1 MQTTS
6 PVMSLKPKKKKKAWN
21 LFFLALPLIM
31 VVFLFSYVPLLG
43 WALSLFEYKP
53 GYALWDCEFV
63 GLKYFQILFANGNT
77 ARVMKNTVIF
87 SALGFLFL
95 PLPML
100 LAILLNEINS
110 TRFRKAAQ
118 VITTLPHFISWV
130 IVYSVF
136 FAIFSTE
143 GMLNQVLQ
151 MMGVK
156 KQSILTDRN
165 AVYWFQALITQWK
178 GVGWGS
184 IIYIAAIAGIDQELY
199 EAAYVDG
206 AGRLRCALSITL
218 PSLVPT
224 FVVMM
229 LLNIS
234 NFVSTGMD
242 QYYQFKNNIV
252 YNKIEVLDLFVY
264 RLGLQQG
271 DYSYAI
277 AVGIL
282 KSVISIALLFIANAT
297 ARRVRGESIV

>member
-1 MQTTS
+1 MHAAA
-6 PVMSLKPKKKKKAWN
+6 PISLKPKKRKKQWN
-21 LFFLALPLIM
+21 LFFLALPLII
-31 VVFLFSYVPLLG
+31 VVFLFSYVPLMG
-43 WALSLFEYKP
+43 WVLALFEYKP
-53 GYALWDCEFV
+53 GYAIWDCEFV
-63 GLKYFQILFANGNT
+63 GLKYFQILLTNANT
-77 ARVMKNTVIF
+77 SRVMKNTLIF
-87 SALGFLFL
+87 SLLGFACL

-136 FAIFSTE
+136 FSIFSTE
-143 GMLNQVLQ
+143 GMLNQVLR
-151 MMGVK
+151 MMGMK
-156 KQSILTDRN
+156 RQSVLTDRD
-165 AVYWFQALITQWK
+165 AVYWFQTLITQWK

-206 AGRLRCALSITL
+206 AGRFRCALSITL
-218 PSLVPT
+218 PSLMPT

-234 NFVSTGMD
+234 NFVNTGMD
-242 QYYQFKNNIV
+242 QYYQFKNNII

-282 KSVISIALLFIANAT
+282 KSVISISLLFIANTT
-297 ARRVRGESIV
+297 AKKVRGNSIV

>member
-1 MQTTS
+1 MHIAAAA
-6 PVMSLKPKKKKKAWN
+6 PLKPKKRKKAWN
-21 LFFLALPLIM
+21 LFFLALPLM
-31 VVFLFSYVPLLG
+31 VVVFLFSYVPLLG
-43 WALSLFEYKP
+43 WSLALFEYKP

-63 GLKYFQILFANGNT
+63 GLKYFQILITNANT
-77 ARVMKNTVIF
+77 ARALKNTAIF
-87 SALGFLFL
+87 SLLGFLCL

-100 LAILLNEINS
+100 LAILLNEINHPL
-110 TRFRKAAQ
+110 FRKASQ

-136 FAIFSTE
+136 FSIFSRE
-143 GMLNQVLQ
+143 GMLNQLLS
-151 MMGVK
+151 MMGMK
-156 KQSILTDRN
+156 SQSLLTDRN
-165 AVYWFQALITQWK
+165 AVYWFQTLITQWK
-178 GVGWGS
+178 SVGWSS
-184 IIYIAAIAGIDQELY
+184 IIYIAAVAGIDQELY

-218 PSLVPT
+218 PSLLPT
-224 FVVMM
+224 FTVMM

-234 NFVSTGMD
+234 NFVNTGMD

-282 KSVISIALLFIANAT
+282 KSIISITLLFIANAT
-297 ARRVRGESIV
+297 ARKVRGNSIV

>member
-1 MQTTS
+1 MYIATAA
-6 PVMSLKPKKKKKAWN
+6 SLKPKKRKRAWN
-21 LFFLALPLIM
+21 LFFLALPLIV

-43 WALSLFEYKP
+43 WFLALFEYKP

-63 GLKYFQILFANGNT
+63 GLKYFQILITNANT
-77 ARVMKNTVIF
+77 ARVLKNTVIF
-87 SALGFLFL
+87 SLLGFLCL

-100 LAILLNEINS
+100 LAILLNEINHPL
-110 TRFRKAAQ
+110 FRKASQ

-136 FAIFSTE
+136 FSIFSRE
-143 GMLNQVLQ
+143 GMLNQLLS
-151 MMGVK
+151 MMGMK
-156 KQSILTDRN
+156 NQSLLTDRN
-165 AVYWFQALITQWK
+165 AVYWFQTLITQWK
-178 GVGWGS
+178 SVGWSS
-184 IIYIAAIAGIDQELY
+184 IIYIAAVAGIDQELY

-218 PSLVPT
+218 PSLLPT
-224 FVVMM
+224 FTVMM

-234 NFVSTGMD
+234 NFVNTGMD
-242 QYYQFKNNIV
+242 QYYQFKNNII

-282 KSVISIALLFIANAT
+282 KSIISITLLFIANAT
-297 ARRVRGESIV
+297 ARKVRGNSIV

>member
-1 MQTTS
+1 MTT
-6 PVMSLKPKKKKKAWN
+6 VSLPSSQRKKKKKSWN
-21 LFFLALPLIM
+21 LFFLALPLII
-31 VVFLFSYVPLLG
+31 VVFLFNYVPLLG
-43 WALSLFEYKP
+43 WALALFEYKP

-63 GLKYFQILFANGNT
+63 GLKYFQLLLTNYNT
-77 ARVMKNTVIF
+77 GRVMKNTLIF
-87 SALGFLFL
+87 SGLGFLCL

-100 LAILLNEINS
+100 LAILLNEIPS
-110 TRFRKAAQ
+110 ARFRKAAQ
-118 VITTLPHFISWV
+118 VVTTLPHFISWV
-130 IVYSVF
+130 IVYSIF
-136 FAIFSTE
+136 YSIFSTE
-143 GMLNQVLQ
+143 GMLNQVLK
-151 MMGVK
+151 MLDLPR
-156 KQSILTDRN
+156 QSILTDRD

-178 GVGWGS
+178 GIGWGS

-206 AGRLRCALSITL
+206 AGRFRCAVSITL
-218 PSLVPT
+218 PSLMPT

-234 NFVSTGMD
+234 NFVNTGMD

-282 KSVISIALLFIANAT
+282 KTAISLALLFIANTT
-297 ARRVRGESIV
+297 ARKVRGESIL